1 MSTVAIPVL
10 SCQRFSFITLFV
22 ILGITISCSKSG
34 QEIPLSS
41 FSFEDSV
48 VQDYGSVEIKCQISG
63 NVSVNNLEV
72 EYADNSSLSQS
83 SFVKSKRI
91 DSYSFSTTIDNIKV
105 NTTYYYRYIVTNA
118 VNSIT
123 DTKIRTFSPLN
134 YSAPVVNT
142 VGLKQQ
148 RGTSVLLDGDIRFTS
163 GERILEKGFL
173 FGEQQ
178 NSLSKYVCADD
189 SFELEIS
196 KLRCGTKYYYQAY
209 VLSEVGEG
217 KGEIMSFYTSDIEQP
232 FHYLTFTS
240 STEDDSENSLILYNC
255 GGNAP
260 ELYYSTDAVNWYK
273 WDYSRLPFSK
283 LSPIYLCGNNENGF
297 SSSRDAYSHFSSSH
311 GFECSGN
318 IMSLINKDK
327 SLTTIP
333 NDFCFYALFV
343 NCVMYQSPD
352 LPATT
357 LKSFCYY
364 EMFKNSYIL
373 KFPALPAT
381 ELADYCYYSMFEGC
395 KWPIDAPKLPAEVL
409 YKGCYNSM
417 FRNTYIYNP
426 PSWSVKRMAY
436 GSCESM
442 FEGCTFLT
450 SIIRMNNIEL
460 DEYCCEN
467 MYSGC
472 LSLSSVSLSDCVL
485 KKGCFYSMFKDCTSL
500 QSASLSSNG
509 LVQSCYA
516 FMFNGCSSLSS
527 VSCYAYHDNSEFGS
541 TYKWLEGVS
550 KSGKFTKVYSAS
562 FWERGDSG
570 IPSDWT
576 IYNRQW

>member
-1 MSTVAIPVL
+1 MATIVTPAPRSYGYSIIAI
-10 SCQRFSFITLFV
+10 IA
-22 ILGITISCSKSG
+22 ILGIIVSCAKND
-34 QEIPLSS
+34 QEIPMSS
-41 FSFEDSV
+41 YSIEDSV
-48 VQDYGSVEIKCQISG
+48 VLDYGSVEIKCQISG
-63 NVSVNNLEV
+63 KVSVNNLEV
-72 EYADNSSLSQS
+72 EYADNPSLNQS
-83 SFVKSKRI
+83 TIVQSERVGN
-91 DSYSFSTTIDNIKV
+91 DSFSTTINNIKV
-105 NTTYYYRYIVTNA
+105 NTTYYYRYVFTNA
-118 VNSIT
+118 INSIT
-123 DTKIRTFSPLN
+123 DPKIRTFNSFN

-142 VGLKQQ
+142 GELK
-148 RGTSVLLDGDIRFTS
+148 RLKGTTAILDGSVLFTS
-163 GERILEKGFL
+163 GEKIIEKGFL
-173 FGEQQ
+173 FGEQK
-178 NSLSKYVCADD
+178 NSLTKMVCTKN
-189 SFELEIS
+189 SFELEVGE
-196 KLRCGTKYYYQAY
+196 LQCGTKYYYQAY

-217 KGEIMSFYTSDIEQP
+217 KGEIMSFKTGDIEQP
-232 FHYLTFTS
+232 YHYLTFTS
-240 STEDDSENSLILYNC
+240 STTDDSENSLILYNS

-297 SSSRDAYSHFSSSH
+297 SSSTNSYSHFSSSH
-311 GFECSGN
+311 GFNCSGN

-333 NDFCFYALFV
+333 NDYCFYALFV

-364 EMFKNSYIL
+364 AMFKNSYIL

-395 KWPIDAPKLPAEVL
+395 KWPTEAPKLPAEVL

-417 FRNTYIYNP
+417 FRNTHIYNP

-436 GSCESM
+436 GSCKSM
-442 FEGCTFLT
+442 FEGCEFLT
-450 SIIRMNNIEL
+450 SIIGMNNIEL
-460 DEYCCEN
+460 DEFCCEN

-472 LSLSSVSLSDCVL
+472 LSLSSVSLYDYVL
-485 KKGCFYSMFKDCTSL
+485 KDGCFYSMFKDCTSL
-500 QSASLSSNG
+500 QSAYLSSDR
-509 LVQSCYA
+509 LVQNCYNY
-516 FMFNGCSSLSS
+516 MFNGCSSLSS
-527 VSCYAYHDNSEFGS
+527 VSCYVYHDSEWAS

-550 KSGKFTKVYSAS
+550 KSGKFTKVSSAT

-570 IPSDWT
+570 IPSGWT
-576 IYNRQW
+576 IENRQW